1 MVIVVSFIG
10 VGDMRVN
17 LRGSDGA
24 MPKKALNEAN
34 IRSVFQFN
42 INRLWRFRVKESQ
55 ELSKCVGVGLLV
67 I

>member
-34 IRSVFQFN
+34 IRSVFQKVRGKAMPQGMN
-42 INRLWRFRVKESQ
+42 
-55 ELSKCVGVGLLV
+55 
-67 I
+67 